1 MEKKTNDWENQKVL
15 EKNRLKSRAY
25 FIPYPDVDTALTF
38 QRETSERIRML
49 NGKWKFYYAS
59 SPLEVPQG
67 FYSEDYN
74 VDDWDEIRVPSNWQ
88 MEGYGHPH
96 YTNVMYP
103 FPVDPPKVP
112 SENPTGSYRRDFYL
126 ADEDLKDKRIILRF
140 EGVDSAFYVW
150 INGKEVGYSQGSR
163 LPSEFDITSAVR
175 TGKNTVAVMVFQ
187 WSDGSYLEDQDMW
200 WLSGIFRDVYLV
212 IRPDT
217 YIRDFFTVADLDER
231 CESGMLKTR
240 VELVNTEGTAVKG
253 YSLSVSLLDTDLNPV
268 GEKEIRDITLDP
280 DEEKSFEIEILVDN
294 PRKWSAEDPYLYNVI
309 LTLKDE
315 GCNVAEVI
323 PGKAGFR
330 KVELRDGVFL
340 VNGVPIKLKGVNRH
354 EHHPD
359 FGRAVPIEW
368 TEQSIILMKRHNIN
382 TVRTSH
388 YPDDPRF
395 YDLCDR
401 YGIYVIDE
409 ADLECHGFAFA
420 GDINRLSNDP
430 EWQEAYIDRIERTV
444 NRDKNHPC
452 VIFWS
457 LGNESGF
464 GINHEAMAEWC
475 KKNDPTRLVH
485 YERDTQAKVSEIVS
499 TMYTPVE
506 KLEELGKMTDMPK
519 PHILCEYAHAMG
531 NGPGN
536 LKEYWEVFYKYKRL
550 QGGCVWEWM
559 DHGIRK
565 KTPDGKEYFGYGGDF
580 GDEPNDGNFVIDGLV
595 FPDHTPSPGLIEYK
609 KVIEPVKVEE
619 IDLTKGEVK
628 ITNLYEFISLDHL
641 IMSWEIWADGKIIEC
656 GEVSIKGVSARTS
669 RVVTIPY
676 RIPDNPE
683 PGTDYWLN
691 IHFILA
697 NSTNWGEKGH
707 TVAWAQFKLPVESRK
722 EPKSISVASMP
733 PLTCR
738 DFDNTIEVKGA
749 EFKLLFDK
757 VRGIIESLQYSGVEL
772 IKTGPRLNLWRAP
785 IDNDR
790 YAIEDWTKKFVR
802 LLNHR
807 IDDVS
812 LELINNNLIRIDVIS
827 CVAPPVVDWKID
839 TEYIYSIYGSGDII
853 LEVKGRPQGNLPMVF
868 PRIGLK
874 MRLNKELEQ
883 VMWYGRGPGESYIDS
898 KEANPFG
905 IYRKNIDELYTP
917 YVRPQENGNRTD
929 VKWVSITDRRG
940 IGLLFVG
947 MPFIN
952 FSAHRFEP
960 EDFEKAKHTCDLI
973 PRDYIVMNID
983 YKHNGLGS
991 ASCGP
996 APLEKYLL
1004 FPEKFDFSLRIRPFS
1019 NSLTTAVQL
1028 SKYVI

>member
-1 MEKKTNDWENQKVL
+1 
-15 EKNRLKSRAY
+15 
-25 FIPYPDVDTALTF
+25 
-38 QRETSERIRML
+38 
-49 NGKWKFYYAS
+49 
-59 SPLEVPQG
+59 
-67 FYSEDYN
+67 
-74 VDDWDEIRVPSNWQ
+74 
-88 MEGYGHPH
+88 
-96 YTNVMYP
+96 
-103 FPVDPPKVP
+103 
-112 SENPTGSYRRDFYL
+112 
-126 ADEDLKDKRIILRF
+126 
-140 EGVDSAFYVW
+140 
-150 INGKEVGYSQGSR
+150 
-163 LPSEFDITSAVR
+163 
-175 TGKNTVAVMVFQ
+175 
-187 WSDGSYLEDQDMW
+187 
-200 WLSGIFRDVYLV
+200 
-212 IRPDT
+212 
-217 YIRDFFTVADLDER
+217 
-231 CESGMLKTR
+231 
-240 VELVNTEGTAVKG
+240 
-253 YSLSVSLLDTDLNPV
+253 
-268 GEKEIRDITLDP
+268 
-280 DEEKSFEIEILVDN
+280 
-294 PRKWSAEDPYLYNVI
+294 
-309 LTLKDE
+309 
-315 GCNVAEVI
+315 
-323 PGKAGFR
+323 
-330 KVELRDGVFL
+330 
-340 VNGVPIKLKGVNRH
+340 
-354 EHHPD
+354 
-359 FGRAVPIEW
+359 
-368 TEQSIILMKRHNIN
+368 
-382 TVRTSH
+382 
-388 YPDDPRF
+388 
-395 YDLCDR
+395 
-401 YGIYVIDE
+401 
-409 ADLECHGFAFA
+409 
-420 GDINRLSNDP
+420 
-430 EWQEAYIDRIERTV
+430 
-444 NRDKNHPC
+444 
-452 VIFWS
+452 
-457 LGNESGF
+457 
-464 GINHEAMAEWC
+464 
-475 KKNDPTRLVH
+475 
-485 YERDTQAKVSEIVS
+485 
-499 TMYTPVE
+499 
-506 KLEELGKMTDMPK
+506 
-519 PHILCEYAHAMG
+519 
-531 NGPGN
+531 
-536 LKEYWEVFYKYKRL
+536 
-550 QGGCVWEWM
+550 
-559 DHGIRK
+559 
-565 KTPDGKEYFGYGGDF
+565 
-580 GDEPNDGNFVIDGLV
+580 DEPNDGNFVIDGLV

-656 GEVSIKGVSARTS
+656 GEVSIKGVPARTS

-940 IGLLFVG
+940 IGLLFAG

-952 FSAHRFEP
+952 FGAHRFEP

-996 APLEKYLL
+996 SPLEKYLL
-1004 FPEKFDFSLRIRPFS
+1004 LPEKFDFSLRIRPFS